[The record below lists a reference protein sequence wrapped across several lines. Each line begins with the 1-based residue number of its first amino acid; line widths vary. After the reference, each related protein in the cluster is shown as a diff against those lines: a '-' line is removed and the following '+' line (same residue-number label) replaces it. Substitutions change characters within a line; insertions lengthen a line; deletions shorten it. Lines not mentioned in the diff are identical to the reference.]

1 MKEKAWLVSVL
12 IAGLVFPGVLG
23 AVQAALPDPAGI
35 WAGKLAPP
43 TGEIELI
50 FKISS
55 RPDGGYTALLDVP
68 VQGAKDIPVSKVVF
82 QQDGLVRLE
91 IELIG
96 AVFEGRFSPDGTE
109 IGGHWR
115 QMGAG
120 LPLVLHKTE
129 QPPALRRPQEPRP
142 PYPYRA
148 EEVVYANEKAGVRLA
163 GTLTIPPGA
172 GPHPAAILISGSGA
186 QDRDETIM
194 GHRPFL
200 VLADYLTRRGFAVLR
215 ADDRG
220 VGGSTGEANTATTA
234 DLAEDA
240 LAGVGYLKARPEI
253 DPGRIALVGHS
264 EGGLVAVLAA
274 ARAKEDV
281 ACLVLLAA
289 PGIPGEELILRQTEL
304 ILRTAGAPEEVVRR
318 ERRLQER
325 LFAVLKEEKDPA
337 AAAGRLQAILR
348 DYLASLSAAE
358 KEALA
363 GREEAFMQSQMGALL
378 TPWFRFFL
386 TYDPRPALRELTCP
400 VLALNGEKDLQVP
413 AAENLP
419 QIEAAL
425 RAGGVSDFTVKVL
438 PGLNH
443 LFQTCKTGSPAEY
456 GQIEETFSPAAL
468 TLIGD
473 WRAGHLGR

>member
-1 MKEKAWLVSVL
+1 MKEKVWLVSVL
-12 IAGLVFPGVLG
+12 LAGLIFPAVLG
-23 AVQAALPDPAGI
+23 AVQAAAPDLDGI
-35 WAGKLAPP
+35 WAGKLATP
-43 TGEIELI
+43 TGEIEVV
-50 FKISS
+50 FRISS
-55 RPDGGYTALLDVP
+55 RPDGGHTALLDVP

-96 AVFEGRFSPDGTE
+96 AVFEGRLGPDGTE
-109 IGGHWR
+109 IDGQWR
-115 QMGAG
+115 QMGAE
-120 LPLVLHKTE
+120 LPLVLRRTE
-129 QPPALRRPQEPRP
+129 RPPALRRPQEPRP

-148 EEVVYANEKAGVRLA
+148 EEVVYLNEKAGVRLA
-163 GTLTIPPGA
+163 GTLTIPTGE
-172 GPHPAAILISGSGA
+172 GPHPAVILISGSGA

-215 ADDRG
+215 TDDRG
-220 VGGSTGEANTATTA
+220 VGGSTGSLDTATTA
-234 DLAEDA
+234 DLAGDV
-240 LAGVGYLKARPEI
+240 LAGVAYLKARPEI
-253 DPGRIALVGHS
+253 DPARIALVGHS

-281 ACLVLLAA
+281 ACIVLLAA
-289 PGIPGEELILRQTEL
+289 PGLPGEELILRQTEL
-304 ILRTAGAPEEVVRR
+304 ILRAAGAPEEVVRR

-325 LFAVLKEEKDPA
+325 LFAVLKEEKDQA
-337 AAAGRLQAILR
+337 AAAARLEVIFR
-348 DYLASLSAAE
+348 DYLEELSAAE
-358 KEALA
+358 RQALT
-363 GREEAFMQSQMGALL
+363 GQEEAFIRRQIEAVL

-386 TYDPRPALRELTCP
+386 TYDPRPALREVICP

-425 RAGGVSDFTVKVL
+425 RAGGIRDFTVKVL

-468 TLIGD
+468 AIIGD
-473 WRAGHLGR
+473 WLVAHLGR